1 MKMKPLSYNRIQAT
15 ASLAIMALAL
25 SACGPK
31 EASVDTDPVAIRVGE
46 REIRL
51 SELQAQVD
59 FSASTG
65 SLVAANEED
74 FMERYLE
81 RQLLLENAYAAGL
94 DQDIE
99 LRRQWENLLI
109 GRLKKNALETQLA
122 SASVTDDEVEAYYQ
136 ANIESYT
143 KPAQV
148 RLALLFL
155 ENSGKLSGEQ
165 QDALRLQL
173 EEARQKARALPE
185 GTRGFGALAMKYSEE
200 ATSRF
205 KGGDVGWLQAGRAR
219 YRWPDEVVEAA
230 FSLSENGAISPV
242 IETDSGDY
250 VLMRIDARAEAVQT
264 LEGRLI
270 ASLQNKILK
279 AKRADLT
286 AQLNHEWA
294 ASVDVALQADVIA
307 ELKFPSQT
315 DSEAVPQ
322 ALTRLP

>member
-1 MKMKPLSYNRIQAT
+1 MKMKPLSRNCIRAVVPF
-15 ASLAIMALAL
+15 AIISLAL
-25 SACGPK
+25 SGCGPQ
-31 EASVDTDPVAIRVGE
+31 EASVETDPVAIRVGD
-46 REIRL
+46 RDIRL

-59 FSASTG
+59 YSAATG
-65 SLVAANEED
+65 SLVAANEEE
-74 FMERYLE
+74 FLERYLE
-81 RQLLLENAYAAGL
+81 RQLHLHNAYAAGL

-99 LRRQWENLLI
+99 IRRQWENLLI

-122 SASVTDDEVEAYYQ
+122 SVSVTDEEVEAYYQ

-148 RLALLFL
+148 HLALLFM
-155 ENSGKLSGEQ
+155 EDSGKLSVEQ

-173 EEARQKARALPE
+173 EQARQQVQELPE

-205 KGGDVGWLQAGRAR
+205 KGGDVGWLQASRPR
-219 YRWPDEVVEAA
+219 YRWPDEVVATA
-230 FSLSENGAISPV
+230 FSLRENGAMSPV
-242 IETDSGDY
+242 IETDSGVY
-250 VLMRIDARAEAVQT
+250 VLMRIDARAEVVQT

-270 ASLQNKILK
+270 ASVHNKILK
-279 AKRADLT
+279 AKRVDLT
-286 AQLNHEWA
+286 AQLKREWA
-294 ASVDVALQADVIA
+294 TSVAVALQNDVIA

-315 DSEAVPQ
+315 DSAAVPQ